1 MNIKIVLALSLLTLG
16 LLAGC
21 SSDEA
26 TATEPSPTSSSSTPV
41 ANQELAKCDTC
52 SKEVPKATLVSHDGK
67 MMCQEC
73 MASHHH

>member
-1 MNIKIVLALSLLTLG
+1 MHIKTILSLSLLTIG

-21 SSDEA
+21 SSNDS

-73 MASHHH
+73 MSSHNH